1 MALLVVLM
9 ATTLLMA
16 LGAGLAL
23 LTATEARIAAHFAA
37 GFEALYAA
45 DAAIERV
52 VADLAV
58 TADWSAV
65 TSGSARS
72 SFVDGQP
79 PGTRRLADGSEI
91 DLAAAGTAGAGGPW
105 RLYAHAPI
113 SQMLPAGRIRSRV
126 YVVIWVADA
135 AGATG
140 GDVLVLR
147 ARAYGVHGARRTVEA
162 SVARGDTRPR
172 LLSWR
177 EL

>member
-1 MALLVVLM
+1 MALLAVLM

-52 VADLAV
+52 LAELAV
-58 TADWSAV
+58 TADWDAV
-65 TSGSARS
+65 ASGSARS
-72 SFVDGQP
+72 SFVDGEP
-79 PGTRRLADGSEI
+79 AGTRPLADGSEL
-91 DLAAAGTAGAGGPW
+91 DLAAAGTAGTGGPW

-113 SQMLPAGRIRSRV
+113 SQLLPAGRIRSRV
-126 YVVIWVADA
+126 YVVVWVAEA
-135 AGATG
+135 AGAAG

-147 ARAYGVHGARRTVEA
+147 ARAYGVYGARRTVEA
-162 SVARGDTRPR
+162 SIARGDTRPR
-172 LLSWR
+172 VLSWR